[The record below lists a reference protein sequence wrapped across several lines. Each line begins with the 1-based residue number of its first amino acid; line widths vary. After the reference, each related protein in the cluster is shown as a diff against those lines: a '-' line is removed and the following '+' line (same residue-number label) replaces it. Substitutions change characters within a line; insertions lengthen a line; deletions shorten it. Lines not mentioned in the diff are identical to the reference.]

1 MLMAI
6 CACAIGA
13 SAKADNNDVVESRV
27 LSPRIMTPLRCLRS
41 VELRE
46 RLRRR
51 KEQSSNSRYRKG
63 FAHPYLFTVALRGRP
78 CLSNS
83 NRAHLRRLL
92 HVGGWASSISI
103 SSAMRPVHE
112 VLTGFLP
119 ARGIIHPT
127 NATCRGLPAGLL

>member
-13 SAKADNNDVVESRV
+13 SAKADNNHVADSKV

-51 KEQSSNSRYRKG
+51 KEQSSNTRYRKRH
-63 FAHPYLFTVALRGRP
+63 AYPYLFTVALE
-78 CLSNS
+78 
-83 NRAHLRRLL
+83 A
-92 HVGGWASSISI
+92 
-103 SSAMRPVHE
+103 
-112 VLTGFLP
+112 
-119 ARGIIHPT
+119 ARV
-127 NATCRGLPAGLL
+127 